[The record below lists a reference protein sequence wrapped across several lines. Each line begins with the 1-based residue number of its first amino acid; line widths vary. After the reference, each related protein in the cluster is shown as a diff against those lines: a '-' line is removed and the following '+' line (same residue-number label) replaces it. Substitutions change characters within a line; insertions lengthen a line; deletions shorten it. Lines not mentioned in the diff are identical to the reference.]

1 MAARTRPT
9 PEIPV
14 ALARRMA
21 LHAQGL
27 GAATPAG
34 WAPDDGPPAQ
44 RIAAV
49 VRRIGCLQLD
59 PVSTVARSP
68 LLVLHARL
76 GAFDE
81 AALHEAAY
89 ADRSLFEYWCHEASL
104 CWSGDWPLHRDGMR
118 RWLAQETPRG
128 ARAREFLDANRG
140 FARSVVRTLRAEGP
154 LPAAALED
162 RSAAPWR
169 HGHWTD
175 EVSGRQTVARMLDL
189 LWLTGKVGVADRGT
203 NPRATSARR
212 WDVLERCLP
221 GTIDDV
227 SPVPR
232 ARVTR
237 VAAARAVRMLGVAR
251 PTDVR
256 AHFTRRR
263 YDDLVPTLAALT
275 RRGGPLTE
283 VAVRGEDGAL
293 LRGPWYAHR
302 EDLEAAPGLQPGTR
316 RIALS
321 PFDNVLC
328 DRARTATLFGFDHR
342 LEIYVP
348 PAQRRWG
355 YYVLPVL
362 DGERFV
368 ARADAVLDRDAG
380 VLRVLALHLDDAAS
394 GATRARAA
402 AEAALGELA
411 GLRGAAE
418 LRIERVVGGLG
429 SAS

>member
-1 MAARTRPT
+1 MPARPRPI

-14 ALARRMA
+14 TLARRMA

-27 GAATPAG
+27 GAATPPG
-34 WAPDDGPPAQ
+34 WSVGDGPEAQ

-49 VRRIGCLQLD
+49 VRQLGCLQLD

-81 AALHEAAY
+81 SALHEAAY
-89 ADRSLFEYWCHEASL
+89 GDRSLFEYWCHEASL
-104 CWSGDWPLHRDGMR
+104 CWSGDWPLHRDRMR

-128 ARAREFLDANRG
+128 GRAREFLAANAG
-140 FARSVVRTLRAEGP
+140 FARSVVRTLRADGP

-175 EVSGRQTVARMLDL
+175 EVSGRQTVSRMLDL
-189 LWLTGKVGVADRGT
+189 LWMTGKVGVADRGNSPT
-203 NPRATSARR
+203 ATSARR

-221 GTIDDV
+221 GWAERVD
-227 SPVPR
+227 PVPR

-237 VAAARAVRMLGVAR
+237 TAALRAVGMLGVAR
-251 PTDVR
+251 ATDIR

-263 YDDLVPTLAALT
+263 YDELPATLVALT

-283 VAVRGEDGAL
+283 VAVRGEDGGL
-293 LRGPWYAHR
+293 LRGPWYTHR
-302 EDLEAAPGLQPGTR
+302 DALDAAPALDPGVR
-316 RIALS
+316 AVALS

-348 PAQRRWG
+348 PAKRRWG
-355 YYVLPVL
+355 YYVLPIL
-362 DGERFV
+362 AGERLI
-368 ARADAVLDRDAG
+368 ARADAALDRDTA
-380 VLRVLALHLDDAAS
+380 VLRVLALHREDPARWSRADAAAADGALEALADHRHAS
-394 GATRARAA
+394 G
-402 AEAALGELA
+402 
-411 GLRGAAE
+411 
-418 LRIERVVGGLG
+418 LRIERTV
-429 SAS
+429 